1 MEVWLI
7 QRGTVQYREGSKG
20 IDSLVRFDYMG
31 SAEFEWGALPKSLKR
46 IREELN
52 DYTYLDIPIKER
64 VVTVFCKNSQKSE
77 MKQYLTDLAERK
89 FRLKEFAAF
98 NEFVNDSGYF
108 KDRFNFWW
116 DIENDLMFWK
126 KDNEFELKFKIK
138 IDVY

>member
-7 QRGTVQYREGSKG
+7 QRGTVEYRESTKG

-89 FRLKEFAAF
+89 FRLKEFTAF

-126 KDNEFELKFKIK
+126 KDNEFEQKFKIK
-138 IDVY
+138 IEM